1 MAVQTAN
8 DRSVGELVQQL
19 SAQTS
24 ELVRQELRLAQLEM
38 QEKGRHAGVGAG
50 LFGGAGLMALYG
62 VGFVLAGAAVLLGTA
77 IAQWL
82 ALVVVGAALL
92 IVAGIAALVGRTE
105 IRRAAPLVPE
115 QAIETTRQDIHHVRA
130 SANR

>member
-8 DRSVGELVQQL
+8 DRSVSELVQQL
-19 SAQTS
+19 SAQTG

-82 ALVVVGAALL
+82 ALVIVGAALL
-92 IVAGIAALVGRTE
+92 IVAGIAALIGKTE
-105 IRRAAPLVPE
+105 IRRAGPLMPRE
-115 QAIETTRQDIHHVRA
+115 AIETTRQDIDYVKA